1 MNIAVRYA
9 TFAVAKRKPEKT
21 KTRLERDYFSGF
33 LFATAKVYK
42 CDDHPSF
49 DNMIMMM
56 MIIIKMRIMTI
67 MMMTVMIITIRDG
80 SLEKV
85 IRGVWG
91 ICRLHE
97 FFFRSLIVQE
107 FCFQVNPSA
116 RIFFFRQIPYC
127 FFLNRKILIN
137 YLCFC
142 AL

>member
-33 LFATAKVYK
+33 LFATAKVYQ

-56 MIIIKMRIMTI
+56 MIIIIMRIMTI

-85 IRGVWG
+85 IGGVWG

-116 RIFFFRQIPYC
+116 RIFFFQTNSVLL
-127 FFLNRKILIN
+127 FFEQKNLD
-137 YLCFC
+137 
-142 AL
+142 